1 LLPKIKTIS
10 FNLKESIMKK
20 VLFAVVAMIA
30 IGFASCTNKQAQ
42 APAEA
47 EGVNI
52 EEVVGDATSQLQ
64 AAIDGADAGKLQTV
78 IDAIK
83 AKAAE
88 LDPEIAKE
96 YITKVQEFLK
106 ENADKI
112 KAFAGENETLNAAIT
127 ALTAAPADAI
137 VSGLKSAVGAAGDA
151 VEGAVEDVQDAAAE
165 KAEEIKDAAK
175 EQAGEAVDAAA
186 NKAKDAL
193 GL

>member
-1 LLPKIKTIS
+1 MPKIKTIL

-30 IGFASCTNKQAQ
+30 IGFTSCTNKAQ

-96 YITKVQEFLK
+96 YITKVQDFLK

-151 VEGAVEDVQDAAAE
+151 VEGAVEDAQDAAAE

-175 EQAGEAVDAAA
+175 EEAGEAVDAAA

>member
-1 LLPKIKTIS
+1 MPKIKTIL

-30 IGFASCTNKQAQ
+30 IGFTSCTNKAQ

-96 YITKVQEFLK
+96 YITKVQDFLK

-175 EQAGEAVDAAA
+175 EEAGEAVDAAA

>member
-1 LLPKIKTIS
+1 MLPKIKTIS

-112 KAFAGENETLNAAIT
+112 KAFAGENETVNAAIS
-127 ALTAAPADAI
+127 ALTAAPAESI
-137 VSGLKSAVGAAGDA
+137 VSSLSSAIGAAGDA
-151 VEGAVEDVQDAAAE
+151 VEGAAQDAADAAAE
-165 KAEEIKDAAK
+165 KAEEVKDAAK

-186 NKAKDAL
+186 DKAKDAL

>member
-1 LLPKIKTIS
+1 MPKIKTIL

-20 VLFAVVAMIA
+20 VLFAVVAMIT
-30 IGFASCTNKQAQ
+30 IGFTSCTNKAQ

-96 YITKVQEFLK
+96 YITKVQDFLK

-151 VEGAVEDVQDAAAE
+151 VEGAVEDAQDAAAE

-175 EQAGEAVDAAA
+175 EEAGEAVDAAA

>member
-1 LLPKIKTIS
+1 
-10 FNLKESIMKK
+10 MKK

-30 IGFASCTNKQAQ
+30 IGFTSCTNKAQ

-88 LDPEIAKE
+88 LDPEIA
-96 YITKVQEFLK
+96 
-106 ENADKI
+106 
-112 KAFAGENETLNAAIT
+112 
-127 ALTAAPADAI
+127 
-137 VSGLKSAVGAAGDA
+137 
-151 VEGAVEDVQDAAAE
+151 
-165 KAEEIKDAAK
+165 
-175 EQAGEAVDAAA
+175 
-186 NKAKDAL
+186 
-193 GL
+193 

>member
-1 LLPKIKTIS
+1 
-10 FNLKESIMKK
+10 MKK

-88 LDPEIAKE
+88 LDPEIAK
-96 YITKVQEFLK
+96 
-106 ENADKI
+106 
-112 KAFAGENETLNAAIT
+112 
-127 ALTAAPADAI
+127 
-137 VSGLKSAVGAAGDA
+137 DA
-151 VEGAVEDVQDAAAE
+151 VKPIERM
-165 KAEEIKDAAK
+165 
-175 EQAGEAVDAAA
+175 
-186 NKAKDAL
+186 L

>member
-1 LLPKIKTIS
+1 
-10 FNLKESIMKK
+10 MKK
-20 VLFAVVAMIA
+20 VLFVVMAAMA
-30 IGFASCTNKQAQ
+30 IVFASCTNKQAQ

-52 EEVVGDATSQLQ
+52 EEVVSDATSQLQ
-64 AAIDGADAGKLQTV
+64 AAIDGADASKLQTV

-112 KAFAGENETLNAAIT
+112 KAFVGDNETLNTAIT

-137 VSGLKSAVGAAGDA
+137 VSGLKSAVSAAGEAIEGAAEDA
-151 VEGAVEDVQDAAAE
+151 ADAAAE
-165 KAEEIKDAAK
+165 KAEEVKDAAK
-175 EQAGEAVDAAA
+175 EAAGDAVDAAA
-186 NKAKDAL
+186 DKAKDAL

>member
-1 LLPKIKTIS
+1 MLPKIKTIL

-30 IGFASCTNKQAQ
+30 IGFTSCTNKAQ

-52 EEVVGDATSQLQ
+52 EEVVSDATSQLQ

-96 YITKVQEFLK
+96 YITKVQDFLK

-151 VEGAVEDVQDAAAE
+151 VEGAVEDAQDAAAE

-175 EQAGEAVDAAA
+175 EEAG
-186 NKAKDAL
+186 
-193 GL
+193 